1 MDPHKKGQAPYGFR
15 WQGGQL
21 LSEEEEAQ
29 TRCMAFELFLK
40 LQSMGAVARALN
52 AASRLTRRGGA
63 WSDVQVGRILTCSS
77 AIGRYEIGRSEQGP
91 AGKRVATASEER
103 SSIECEMIVT
113 KAVWEKA
120 QAILLEKSKAP
131 EKENSTH
138 LFTGMVWCH
147 CGQKMKVVSEGA
159 KLDCPACH
167 GKIPAVDLEA
177 IFVEDFFD
185 VTSSCPSLAA
195 AMSAPSERRELQA
208 ELVDV
213 STALGEAKVQREG
226 IERML
231 TTSSITQKRFEE
243 LHGPLE
249 KEVRQ
254 LESRLQAVQQ
264 KLAGNSPPGFS
275 LPEWQKQW
283 ASWPVKRKRQLL
295 STFVG
300 RVTVHAG
307 EIEIAYLLSD
317 FSSKDATQPQQ
328 TTPPTNHQQTSSN
341 GGGPQYIRLPKT
353 GEQCAITG
361 LSRAKLNE
369 LILPNERNHYNPP
382 VASKSLR
389 KAGAQKGVRLVLLES
404 LLAYLSGRA

>member
-1 MDPHKKGQAPYGFR
+1 
-15 WQGGQL
+15 
-21 LSEEEEAQ
+21 
-29 TRCMAFELFLK
+29 
-40 LQSMGAVARALN
+40 
-52 AASRLTRRGGA
+52 
-63 WSDVQVGRILTCSS
+63 
-77 AIGRYEIGRSEQGP
+77 
-91 AGKRVATASEER
+91 
-103 SSIECEMIVT
+103 MIVT
-113 KAVWEKA
+113 KAVWEKT

-131 EKENSTH
+131 EKENNTH
-138 LFTGMVWCH
+138 MFTGMVWCH

-167 GKIPAVDLEA
+167 GKIPAGDIEA

-213 STALGEAKVQREG
+213 STALEEAKAAREG
-226 IERML
+226 VERML
-231 TTSSITQKRFEE
+231 TSSSISQKRFEE

-249 KEVRQ
+249 KKVRN
-254 LESRLQAVQQ
+254 LEFRLHAVQQ

-283 ASWPVKRKRQLL
+283 AAWPVKRKRQLL

-307 EIEIAYLLSD
+307 EIEIAYRLSD
-317 FSSKDATQPQQ
+317 SSSKDATQPQQ
-328 TTPPTNHQQTSSN
+328 IMRPTNHPQISSTS
-341 GGGPQYIRLPKT
+341 GGPQYIRLPKP
-353 GEQCAITG
+353 GEKCPITG

-369 LILPNERNHYNPP
+369 LILPNERNHFNPP

-389 KAGAQKGVRLVLLES
+389 KPGSTRGIRLVLLES
-404 LLAYLSGRA
+404 LLTYLAGKV